1 MKNPREESFES
12 IYRICFPKLVAYL
25 QPHTL
30 NLQDAEDIASQT
42 MHLLWRKWDTLPTHT
57 QKGILCWLFTAAR
70 NYLHEKARKEAH
82 SPTVI
87 SWEELPPQWHPEA
100 PPDADPKCIEEEYR
114 KCLQELLGQLSEK
127 ESRLLLDKIERR
139 LSDEEIAAKYG
150 ISVNA
155 MRIRWSRTKDRIEAL
170 MKLSPRNHIS
180 QNGEN
185 GKEETK

>member
-100 PPDADPKCIEEEYR
+100 PPDADPKFI
-114 KCLQELLGQLSEK
+114 
-127 ESRLLLDKIERR
+127 DKIERR

-180 QNGEN
+180 QNGEK